1 MKNMLLKFSSTG
13 KWPGMDVQVCIQKN
27 NPDSNSDTSV
37 MLTHQ
42 DGFDKIEIK
51 LKIIHNYTS

>member
-27 NPDSNSDTSV
+27 NPDSNSDTNV

-42 DGFDKIEIK
+42 DGFDKYRDKIE
-51 LKIIHNYTS
+51 NNS